1 MRIAAVDDTLQ
12 NAVALQATLQTAGFE
27 VPVALAHR
35 DLLKPRVNDHYAD
48 RMNAVEVIV
57 LHIKR
62 ADHSLLD
69 ALARF
74 SLEQQAAVAVFTEDH
89 DPAKIRYAMQ
99 IGVGAYVIDGFDPKR
114 LGAVIDVARARFDE
128 LCTLYKK
135 IEKVET
141 ALLERK
147 IVERAKGLV
156 MKRRSCDEQTAYRAI
171 QKAAMDRNLKM
182 VDVARQV
189 LNVSDLI
196 RT

>member
-1 MRIAAVDDTLQ
+1 MKIAVVDDTLQ
-12 NAVALQATLQTAGFE
+12 SAVALQATLVKAGFE
-27 VPVALAHR
+27 VPVALPRSDA
-35 DLLKPRVNDHYAD
+35 LKRPIDISGI
-48 RMNAVEVIV
+48 EVIL
-57 LHIKR
+57 LHSKTP
-62 ADHSLLD
+62 DHPLLD
-69 ALARF
+69 SLARF
-74 SLEQQAAVAVFTEDH
+74 AIEQACALVVFTEDR

-99 IGVGAYVIDGFDPKR
+99 VGVGAYVIDGFDVARVQP
-114 LGAVIDVARARFDE
+114 VIDVAIARFEE
-128 LCTLYKK
+128 LQLLYQK

-189 LNVSDLI
+189 LTVSDLMH
-196 RT
+196 T